1 MRPELKSAGLKAAAK
16 LGIGLFLLVALIGI
30 RLVTT
35 TPEGVES
42 DIKELERLD
51 SQFASEALA
60 AKSDSPEADSAPD
73 DSIGAMLG
81 GGMRDP
87 TPKSD
92 SRAGDGDKLVSC
104 RVGGRTHFMRANDCA
119 TRGGESTIVSRDD

>member
-1 MRPELKSAGLKAAAK
+1 LKAAAK
-16 LGIGLFLLVALIGI
+16 LGIGLSLLVALIGI

-51 SQFASEALA
+51 SQFASEAMA
-60 AKSDSPEADSAPD
+60 AKSNSPQAESAVD
-73 DSIGAMLG
+73 DSVGSILG

-87 TPKSD
+87 TPNSD
-92 SRAGDGDKLVSC
+92 SRSGDGDTLVSC
-104 RVGGRTHFMRANDCA
+104 RVAGRTHFMRANDCA
-119 TRGGESTIVSRDD
+119 TRGGQSTIVPRDD